1 MSKAK
6 FAPEIKIHAC
16 EDFLSGKYTSA
27 QICEKYGITYNE
39 KNRSSTS
46 LSEWMAKY
54 RAVGPETFS
63 HSDHNKSYSSELK
76 TQAVEEYLSGKGTI
90 LEITVKYGIS
100 DTKVFRQWILK
111 YNANIELKSYDP
123 KREVYM
129 AEARRKTTLAERKE
143 IVEYCIAHDR
153 DYKRTASLYDVSY
166 SQVYSWVKKYDA
178 TGEEGLSDKHGHH
191 KADDEVDELERLR
204 RENLRLKRQL
214 EEKDM
219 VVELLKK
226 VKEFERM

>member
-54 RAVGPETFS
+54 RAVGPEAFS

-76 TQAVEEYLSGKGTI
+76 TQACGRIPFREGHDSG
-90 LEITVKYGIS
+90 
-100 DTKVFRQWILK
+100 
-111 YNANIELKSYDP
+111 N
-123 KREVYM
+123 
-129 AEARRKTTLAERKE
+129 
-143 IVEYCIAHDR
+143 
-153 DYKRTASLYDVSY
+153 Y
-166 SQVYSWVKKYDA
+166 SQVRYF
-178 TGEEGLSDKHGHH
+178 GH
-191 KADDEVDELERLR
+191 KSFQTVDFEV
-204 RENLRLKRQL
+204 
-214 EEKDM
+214 
-219 VVELLKK
+219 
-226 VKEFERM
+226 